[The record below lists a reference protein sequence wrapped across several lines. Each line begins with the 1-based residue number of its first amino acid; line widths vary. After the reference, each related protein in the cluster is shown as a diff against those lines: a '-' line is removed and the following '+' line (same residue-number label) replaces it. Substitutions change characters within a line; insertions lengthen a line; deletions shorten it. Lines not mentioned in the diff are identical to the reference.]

1 MGDASE
7 ARPQAYVALQ
17 AELQEA
23 RRELEELQE
32 RAARREQIQPAG
44 LQELQDQLEMADE
57 VRATLCADIA
67 KRTEELVQVRATPP
81 TLPAGGACAPT
92 CAVRPQVKLER
103 AQESVLLEETVHKLR
118 HQTAKNRQL
127 ALRMTEL
134 EVQLAERENTSAE
147 TEEGIA
153 GAFREVM
160 QMQEKK
166 IIDLEERLRESKEAL
181 DAAAEKGGGGSK
193 PKRKGSLW

>member
-1 MGDASE
+1 VGDASE

-67 KRTEELVQVRATPP
+67 KRTEELV
-81 TLPAGGACAPT
+81 
-92 CAVRPQVKLER
+92 QVKLER

>member
-1 MGDASE
+1 M
-7 ARPQAYVALQ
+7 
-17 AELQEA
+17 
-23 RRELEELQE
+23 
-32 RAARREQIQPAG
+32 
-44 LQELQDQLEMADE
+44 
-57 VRATLCADIA
+57 
-67 KRTEELVQVRATPP
+67 
-81 TLPAGGACAPT
+81 
-92 CAVRPQVKLER
+92 RPQVKLER